1 MTSEFD
7 TLPQVIESLTVLCI
21 HKIHLGEI
29 LQKKEKNSWYQ
40 ATTHNLVKFNES
52 RI

>member
-7 TLPQVIESLTVLCI
+7 TLPQVTESLTVLRI
-21 HKIHLGEI
+21 HKIHLGEDSS
-29 LQKKEKNSWYQ
+29 KKEKNSWYQ
-40 ATTHNLVKFNES
+40 ATTHNLVEFNES